1 MHSTKR
7 RMIDIGLQQ
16 LLQQGYNSLSI
27 QTVLDGSGV
36 PKGSFYHHFA
46 DKEDF
51 ALQVIDGYIT
61 DVHAVLDSCVNDQ
74 SLPPLDRIRSFF
86 RNVESSYEREGYLGC
101 LMGGLGQEL
110 SGVSD
115 TFRQKIEWCFSSIA
129 DRLQIC
135 LDAAK
140 TVGTIKPNCDTRE
153 LAELLV
159 NCWEGAALRSRLKR
173 SPAPL
178 TTMLEFYLSS
188 LRTPA

>member
-1 MHSTKR
+1 
-7 RMIDIGLQQ
+7 MIDVGLQQ
-16 LLQQGYNSLSI
+16 LLQQGYNSLGI
-27 QTVLDGSGV
+27 QAVLDAAAV

-46 DKEDF
+46 DKQDF
-51 ALQVIDGYIT
+51 ALQVVDAYVV
-61 DVHAVLDSCVNDQ
+61 DVHAVLDDCVNDPA
-74 SLPPLDRIRSFF
+74 LAPLDRIRRFF

-129 DRLQIC
+129 DRLQRC
-135 LDAAK
+135 LDAARAD
-140 TVGTIKPNCDTRE
+140 GTIAPDSDTRE

-173 SPAPL
+173 NPAPL
-178 TTMLEFYLSS
+178 AVMLEFYLGS
-188 LRTPA
+188 LQQG

>member
-7 RMIDIGLQQ
+7 RMIDVGLQQ
-16 LLQQGYNSLSI
+16 LLQQGYNSLGI
-27 QTVLDGSGV
+27 QAVLDAAAV
-36 PKGSFYHHFA
+36 PKGSFYHHFV
-46 DKEDF
+46 DKQDF
-51 ALQVIDGYIT
+51 ALQVIDAYIS
-61 DVHAVLDSCVNDQ
+61 DVHAVLDSCATDAA
-74 SLPPLDRIRSFF
+74 LAPLDRIRTFF
-86 RNVESSYEREGYLGC
+86 RNVESSYERDGYLGC

-129 DRLQIC
+129 DRLQLC

-140 TVGTIKPNCDTRE
+140 ADGAIAPDSDTRE

-173 SPAPL
+173 NPAPL
-178 TTMLEFYLSS
+178 AVMLEFYLGS
-188 LRTPA
+188 LQAR